1 MYMKT
6 TVNCHYTPIKM
17 AKIKNN
23 DNKMQ
28 NASKNV
34 EQLELML
41 LVECKIVQPLWK
53 TVWRFLIKSNIH
65 LSLFLGI
72 YYQEK

>member
-1 MYMKT
+1 MKT

-17 AKIKNN
+17 AKIKNS

-53 TVWRFLIKSNIH
+53 TVW
-65 LSLFLGI
+65 
-72 YYQEK
+72 